1 MNYCIKNNN
10 NVYIKLDS
18 NGRPVTCV
26 ESVKG
31 IFEYSKARNILDHL
45 PKTMKKFHFKVE
57 AIPEIVTKEKEK
69 NIEKETVQ
77 KKSLQKEN
85 YIPSESITRWVEKF
99 GICEDIFNEAKQREE
114 ELVIELQNIDK
125 EFLDVLHIIELEK
138 PKDLFGGWKLYKRI
152 KANREQR
159 RYIKDELLIIEDM
172 LKEINPANIQRK
184 RVQKAIDG
192 LLGRKYTFRI
202 VEEDIDD
209 ADL

>member
-1 MNYCIKNNN
+1 MDYTIKNHG

-18 NGRPVTCV
+18 NGHPVTCG
-26 ESVKG
+26 EKDKG
-31 IFEYSKARNILDHL
+31 IFAYSKAKNIASNL

-57 AIPEIVTKEKEK
+57 AIPEIISKEEKKLKEKCLHK
-69 NIEKETVQ
+69 D
-77 KKSLQKEN
+77 

-99 GICEDIFNEAKQREE
+99 GTCEDVFDEAKQREE